1 MAESDDEYETRMLRE
16 TVPRGLRSDY
26 GAPPRERAVP
36 PHDHLL
42 GSEGEGRDKS
52 TVPSNAPTNPIVNGD
67 PDNNSTSGTAMTL
80 VVVENGVGH
89 YVSFGNTT
97 DLGPI

>member
-36 PHDHLL
+36 PRDHLL

-52 TVPSNAPTNPIVNGD
+52 TVPSNVPTNPIVNGD
-67 PDNNSTSGTAMTL
+67 PDTSSPSATIPVIIVVSGVATNATIDGT
-80 VVVENGVGH
+80 
-89 YVSFGNTT
+89 
-97 DLGPI
+97 LGAPV